1 MSHNPLVCPPRFRRL
16 LRYIDEHLQSEL
28 SIDQLSEVACCSRFH
43 FQRQFAAWMG
53 LSVGEYVRLCR
64 LKRASLQLAFRQ
76 LPVTSVALDCGY
88 QAPESF
94 SRAFTRLTGQA
105 PRQFR
110 LQPDWPGWASHFDP
124 LSRHR
129 SRQMKPLL
137 TIEQVDVVEVPAIWL
152 AVLEHH
158 GDPRLL
164 GDSIRRFIRWRQQ
177 HGLSPQRH
185 ATYNLFYN
193 DPEQT
198 PAAAFRLDIAVAV
211 PQPVSDSAAG
221 IVSKLLPGGRC
232 ARLRHVGSDDGLG
245 AAIQFLYGQWLVQS
259 GESLRDFPLYCQRLR
274 FFPDVAE
281 HEAELDLYLPLAP
294 LPTEQQASPGTA
306 SG

>member
-1 MSHNPLVCPPRFRRL
+1 MPHQGRFFRGGN
-16 LRYIDEHLQSEL
+16 INDTQWCV
-28 SIDQLSEVACCSRFH
+28 DSRSP
-43 FQRQFAAWMG
+43 QAAP
-53 LSVGEYVRLCR
+53 SNSYVRGGI
-64 LKRASLQLAFRQ
+64 A
-76 LPVTSVALDCGY
+76 G
-88 QAPESF
+88 
-94 SRAFTRLTGQA
+94 
-105 PRQFR
+105 
-110 LQPDWPGWASHFDP
+110 H
-124 LSRHR
+124 
-129 SRQMKPLL
+129 
-137 TIEQVDVVEVPAIWL
+137 EQDFYCI
-152 AVLEHH
+152 
-158 GDPRLL
+158 
-164 GDSIRRFIRWRQQ
+164 
-177 HGLSPQRH
+177 GLSPQRH